1 MRKPT
6 VPRFGVVLCLRK
18 LGTAMSLHIR
28 ALDATDTMP
37 FIKAQWLFYNGDP
50 NWVPPLIMDRKKL
63 LNQKVNPFYKHAQ
76 LQMFLAERDGKVVG
90 RIAAITNER
99 HNALHHDTIGF
110 FGFFE
115 CIDDQAVANALFDAA
130 KQWLRSKGKTDI
142 RGPVNPSMNDETG
155 LLVDGFDGPPVLLM
169 TYNPPYY
176 EKLIKG
182 AGLDKVKDLYAYML
196 YTADWQSDKL
206 ARLADIVKE
215 RNAVT
220 FRNLNLSDKTQ
231 FKRDVETLREIYNTA
246 WEKNWGFVKMTN
258 EEFDFLAAD
267 LKQIANPEYAFIAE
281 SHGKIAGFL
290 LAVPDV
296 NYCLRHNKSGG
307 LLTGLYH
314 LLTKRKKIRLIR
326 LIVLGVLPEFRG
338 TGIDA
343 AMYTEIARRA
353 KRDNLIGAE
362 ASWILED
369 NDMMNRGLTQTM
381 KGHRYRTYRLF
392 QSSL

>member
-1 MRKPT
+1 
-6 VPRFGVVLCLRK
+6 
-18 LGTAMSLHIR
+18 MSLHIR
-28 ALDATDTMP
+28 ALDASDTMP
-37 FIKAQWLFYNGDP
+37 FIKAQWLFYKDDP

-76 LQMFLAERDGKVVG
+76 LQMFLAERNGTVVG

-99 HNALHHDTIGF
+99 HNELHQDTIGF

-115 CIDDQAVANALFDAA
+115 CINDQSVANALFDAA
-130 KQWLRSKGKTDI
+130 KAWLRTKGKTAI

-155 LLVDGFDGPPVLLM
+155 LLVDGFDGPPVILM

-176 EKLIKG
+176 QDLIKG
-182 AGLDKVKDLYAYML
+182 AGLDKVKDLYAYMV
-196 YTADWQSDKL
+196 YTEDWQNEKL
-206 ARLADIVKE
+206 ARMSEIVKE
-215 RNAVT
+215 RNGVT
-220 FRNLNLSDKTQ
+220 FRNLNLKDKQQ
-231 FKRDVETLREIYNTA
+231 FQRDVETLRDIYNTA

-258 EEFDFLAAD
+258 DEFDFLAAD

-281 SHGKIAGFL
+281 SHGKVAGFL

-296 NYCLRHNKSGG
+296 NFCFRHNKSGG
-307 LLTGLYH
+307 LLTGVYH

-326 LIVLGVLPEFRG
+326 LIVLGVLPEFRR
-338 TGIDA
+338 TGIDGA
-343 AMYTEIARRA
+343 LYTEIARRA

-369 NDMMNRGLTQTM
+369 NEMMNRGLTHTM
-381 KGHRYRTYRLF
+381 KGQLYRTYRLF
-392 QSSL
+392 ESPL